1 MRLPSAIL
9 SFYDLNMRIQS
20 QRLKIDILPFNR
32 FRFVRIWRDNGCKE
46 INLNNLMI
54 GSQQVFNH
62 VNDIQPLIRSAFQQ
76 PEEKIVTI
84 NIDKRT
90 FHYLPSDT
98 AMASTFRLRP
108 RYRLGRTWRVDASIK
123 PNFRTSR
130 KGEFSENRK
139 IWSFSSEARYSLC
152 PASIAATGKCTIAAT
167 KSTRRRR
174 LPRNY
179 RGDVQTAPTASLTSR
194 SARFAVPMPK
204 RSATVSRSSS
214 VMSPVLPFTER
225 TCGFDQASKSLSSA
239 EK

>member
-1 MRLPSAIL
+1 MQNHYTPYICSEQIDVIENLLPRRWAADDIPVRANRDLFRQLMLQGEIRRNISAI
-9 SFYDLNMRIQS
+9 SRISRKFRPTVGMRIENHNLFTKLISYIRDIRHS
-20 QRLKIDILPFNR
+20 QTEPTSCSY
-32 FRFVRIWRDNGCKE
+32 CKSPH
-46 INLNNLMI
+46 
-54 GSQQVFNH
+54 GHAV
-62 VNDIQPLIRSAFQQ
+62 RSAQGGIFKTRESLPTAPRQSPRQ
-76 PEEKIVTI
+76 G
-84 NIDKRT
+84 KR
-90 FHYLPSDT
+90 
-98 AMASTFRLRP
+98 
-108 RYRLGRTWRVDASIK
+108 
-123 PNFRTSR
+123 
-130 KGEFSENRK
+130 
-139 IWSFSSEARYSLC
+139 
-152 PASIAATGKCTIAAT
+152 TIAAT

>member
-1 MRLPSAIL
+1 MSQDRPSA
-9 SFYDLNMRIQS
+9 SV
-20 QRLKIDILPFNR
+20 LPYFEFPQTR
-32 FRFVRIWRDNGCKE
+32 Y
-46 INLNNLMI
+46 
-54 GSQQVFNH
+54 
-62 VNDIQPLIRSAFQQ
+62 VNDVHLPRFGLPAPVAESGDGTDRPYTEQPPAARCTAGDS
-76 PEEKIVTI
+76 KDVS
-84 NIDKRT
+84 
-90 FHYLPSDT
+90 PSNSWND
-98 AMASTFRLRP
+98 STN
-108 RYRLGRTWRVDASIK
+108 G
-123 PNFRTSR
+123 
-130 KGEFSENRK
+130 G
-139 IWSFSSEARYSLC
+139 

>member
-1 MRLPSAIL
+1 MSVAAACSYATNFFGTNNQMWCMLPHGAEKRHIHNL
-9 SFYDLNMRIQS
+9 V
-20 QRLKIDILPFNR
+20 
-32 FRFVRIWRDNGCKE
+32 RFV
-46 INLNNLMI
+46 NNDA
-54 GSQQVFNH
+54 Q
-62 VNDIQPLIRSAFQQ
+62 RSLLHGLKQ
-76 PEEKIVTI
+76 
-84 NIDKRT
+84 KRRART
-90 FHYLPSDT
+90 RHLRRRFSP
-98 AMASTFRLRP
+98 ASRRP
-108 RYRLGRTWRVDASIK
+108 R
-123 PNFRTSR
+123 
-130 KGEFSENRK
+130 SEN
-139 IWSFSSEARYSLC
+139 WSFPIHERRSLDPLQDRPLTGGMTAQTAAARQW
-152 PASIAATGKCTIAAT
+152 PRQEECTIAAT